1 MHWWDKAAVA
11 VRKGGTR
18 RFGFVTTNS
27 ITQKFSRRVVA
38 KHLETADR
46 ISLIFAI
53 ANHPWVD
60 EKDGAAVRIAMTV
73 AERGKFDGRLLTVLD
88 EARAPDQIEMTTAFG
103 TISSDLRVGVD
114 VTRVATRSDEH
125 TSELQSLMR
134 ISYAVFCLKKKKIH

>member
-1 MHWWDKAAVA
+1 MRISDWSSDVGSTDIYFEALFATTDVPESADFVMHWWDKAAVA

-27 ITQKFSRRVVA
+27 ISQKFSRRVVA

-60 EKDGAAVRIAMTV
+60 EKRSE
-73 AERGKFDGRLLTVLD
+73 ERSVGKECVSTC
-88 EARAPDQIEMTTAFG
+88 
-103 TISSDLRVGVD
+103 
-114 VTRVATRSDEH
+114 RS
-125 TSELQSLMR
+125 R
-134 ISYAVFCLKKKKIH
+134 W